1 MNNDKLEKALSELD
15 AEFGKETLD
24 WLIKMYD
31 GESGGF
37 YYSQSSIDTD
47 RFEPDIEST
56 TQALSLLDNL
66 GLFECTAP
74 GKTNL
79 PEWFKEDIY
88 NFLAKRQDEGD
99 GYFYDPVYR
108 LTANKAKKERNT
120 VFVTTCLN
128 WYIPKETPYPT
139 PMQRL
144 KSEKAKKTTAD
155 ADQSMYATK
164 ESYIKW
170 LDEIAEKQPNS
181 YYWGS
186 DISSGRAM
194 ITATGHLQD
203 TVEWLK
209 ERQNKENGTWEKEFD
224 TTAVNGVLK
233 ICGYFNKDTESFPY
247 YDIYIKNLVEFT
259 KTFSPAS
266 AAAAWNPLGSL
277 KVILENLKEEPS
289 PEIKEIIES
298 GIADMITNTTAKMRE
313 FRQPDHGF
321 GYGRK
326 GSSPYSNDVEVS
338 LGLPEGDVNALALMT
353 LIFRD
358 SYIIAKKPISKVW
371 AKYYDYFF
379 EEIKKKYDKYHI

>member
-1 MNNDKLEKALSELD
+1 MKNEKLSKALSELD
-15 AEFGKETLD
+15 AEFDKETLD
-24 WLIKMYD
+24 WLISMYD

-37 YYSQSSIDTD
+37 YYAVSSRDNEQ
-47 RFEPDIEST
+47 FEPDIEST
-56 TQALSLLDNL
+56 TQVMSLLDHL

-128 WYIPKETPYPT
+128 WYIQKPTPYLT

-144 KSEKAKKTTAD
+144 KSDEAKKATTD
-155 ADQSMYATK
+155 SDQSMYATR
-164 ESYIKW
+164 ESFIAW

-194 ITATGHLQD
+194 ITATGHLHD
-203 TVEWLK
+203 AVEWLK
-209 ERQNKENGTWEKEFD
+209 KKQNKENGTWEKEFCMD
-224 TTAVNGVLK
+224 AVNGVLK
-233 ICGYFNKDTESFPY
+233 ISGYFNKDTESFPN
-247 YDIYIKNLVEFT
+247 YDVYIKNLVEFT
-259 KTFSPAS
+259 KTFSPGS
-266 AAAAWNPLGSL
+266 AAHNWNPLGSL
-277 KVILENLKEEPS
+277 KVILDNLHEEPS
-289 PEIKEIIES
+289 DELKNLIDS
-298 GIADMITNTTAKMRE
+298 GIAEMISNTTQKMRE

-321 GYGRK
+321 GYSRK
-326 GSSPYSNDVEVS
+326 GSSKFSNDVQVS
-338 LGLPEGDVNALALMT
+338 LGLPEGDVNALALMS

-358 SYIIAKKPISKVW
+358 AYAIAKRPVNKVW
-371 AKYYDYFF
+371 EKYYDYFF
-379 EEIKKKYDKYHI
+379 EEIKKKRSIG